1 MPPTAISAAIFL
13 QALTLRRITAGHK
26 AISSKPAQE
35 SLIVTLKTHKSESK
49 ERNYKSG
56 MLGLKGFFIKGEN
69 KKNKSR
75 VNTQQTVFMPLKQH
89 LEKCSSFFP

>member
-13 QALTLRRITAGHK
+13 HALTLRRITAGHK

-49 ERNYKSG
+49 DNA
-56 MLGLKGFFIKGEN
+56 I
-69 KKNKSR
+69 
-75 VNTQQTVFMPLKQH
+75 QQ
-89 LEKCSSFFP
+89 CSFNDKASL